1 MGDSK
6 TTWNPNYR
14 CFDAMTTEQL
24 EQLLRAD
31 LDCPEEDALAP
42 ETILYILDVLGRRKG
57 EDPQGEETARE
68 KLAQCRA
75 LYLPCDDPASLYDW
89 EEKEASPPAEVPR
102 RKPRLRVIRR
112 LGLVAAVISILF
124 ATLLA
129 AQAAGVDLWG
139 VIVRW
144 SDETFHFSY
153 QGDGPSSSWMD
164 GQEELEGLEMNQYLP
179 RWIPEGYAVEEIQTH
194 ELSDRSTA
202 IITFSGENLPTF
214 YLSVDVYDDLE
225 QMQYMTFEKDDA
237 PVQEQRLSGG
247 TVYFYTNG
255 GYEHSIY
262 QCQNVVYSIS
272 GDITQETAMKVYES
286 TEGGMYTTTHVG
298 GVSSI
303 PGVQM
308 YSK

>member
-1 MGDSK
+1 MTMGDSK
-6 TTWNPNYR
+6 TARNPDYH
-14 CFDAMTTEQL
+14 CFDTMTTAQL
-24 EQLLRAD
+24 EELLRAD
-31 LDCPEEDALAP
+31 LDCPQEDALDP
-42 ETILYILDVLGRRKG
+42 ETILYILDVLERRKG
-57 EDPQGEETARE
+57 DDPQGEETARE

-75 LYLPCDDPASLYDW
+75 LYLPCDDPASLYAW
-89 EEKEASPPAEVPR
+89 EESEAVPPAEAPR
-102 RKPRLRVIRR
+102 RRPRLRVMRR
-112 LGLVAAVISILF
+112 LVLVAAVISILF

-129 AQAAGVDLWG
+129 AQAAGLDLLG

-153 QGDGPSSSWMD
+153 QGEGPSSSWRD
-164 GQEELEGLEMNQYLP
+164 GQEELEMNEYLP

-272 GDITQETAMKVYES
+272 GNITQETAMKVYES
-286 TEGGMYTTTHVG
+286 TEGGM
-298 GVSSI
+298 
-303 PGVQM
+303 
-308 YSK
+308 

>member
-1 MGDSK
+1 MGDSQK
-6 TTWNPNYR
+6 TRNPDYH
-14 CFDAMTTEQL
+14 CFDTMTTAQL
-24 EQLLRAD
+24 EELLRAD
-31 LDCPEEDALAP
+31 LDCPQEDALDP
-42 ETILYILDVLGRRKG
+42 ETILYILDVLERRKG
-57 EDPQGEETARE
+57 DDPQGEETARE

-75 LYLPCDDPASLYDW
+75 LYLPCDDPASLYAW
-89 EEKEASPPAEVPR
+89 EESEAVPPAEAPR
-102 RKPRLRVIRR
+102 RRPRLRVMRR
-112 LGLVAAVISILF
+112 LVLVAAVISILF

-129 AQAAGVDLWG
+129 AQAAGLDLWG

-144 SDETFHFSY
+144 SDEPFHFSY
-153 QGDGPSSSWMD
+153 QGEGPSSSWRD
-164 GQEELEGLEMNQYLP
+164 GQEELEMNEYLP

-272 GDITQETAMKVYES
+272 GNITQETAMKVYES
-286 TEGGMYTTTHVG
+286 TEGGM
-298 GVSSI
+298 
-303 PGVQM
+303 
-308 YSK
+308 

>member
-1 MGDSK
+1 MTMGDSK
-6 TTWNPNYR
+6 TAQNPEYH
-14 CFDAMTTEQL
+14 CFDTMTTAQL
-24 EQLLRAD
+24 EELLRAD
-31 LDCPEEDALAP
+31 LDCPQEDALAP
-42 ETILYILDVLGRRKG
+42 ETILYILDVLERRKG
-57 EDPQGEETARE
+57 DDPQGEETARE

-75 LYLPCDDPASLYDW
+75 LYLPCDAPASLYAW
-89 EEKEASPPAEVPR
+89 EESGAVPPAEAPR
-102 RKPRLRVIRR
+102 RRPRLRVMRR
-112 LGLVAAVISILF
+112 LVLVAAVVSILF

-129 AQAAGVDLWG
+129 AQAAGLDLWG

-153 QGDGPSSSWMD
+153 QGEGPSSSWMN
-164 GQEELEGLEMNQYLP
+164 GQEELEMNEYLP

-214 YLSVDVYDDLE
+214 YLSVDVYEGLE
-225 QMQYMTFEKDDA
+225 QMQYMIFEKDDA

-272 GDITQETAMKVYES
+272 GDITQETAMKIYES
-286 TEGGMYTTTHVG
+286 TEGGM
-298 GVSSI
+298 
-303 PGVQM
+303 
-308 YSK
+308 

>member
-6 TTWNPNYR
+6 TARNPEYH
-14 CFDAMTTEQL
+14 CFDTMTTAQL
-24 EQLLRAD
+24 EELLRAD
-31 LDCPEEDALAP
+31 LDCPQEDALDP
-42 ETILYILDVLGRRKG
+42 ETILYILDVLERRKG
-57 EDPQGEETARE
+57 DDPQGEETARE

-75 LYLPCDDPASLYDW
+75 LYLPCDDPASLYAW
-89 EEKEASPPAEVPR
+89 EESEAVPPAEAPR
-102 RKPRLRVIRR
+102 RRPRLRVMRR
-112 LGLVAAVISILF
+112 LVLVAAVISILF

-129 AQAAGVDLWG
+129 AQAAGLDLWG

-153 QGDGPSSSWMD
+153 QGEGPSSSWRD
-164 GQEELEGLEMNQYLP
+164 GQEELEMNEYLP

-272 GDITQETAMKVYES
+272 GNITQETAMKIYES
-286 TEGGMYTTTHVG
+286 TEGGM
-298 GVSSI
+298 
-303 PGVQM
+303 
-308 YSK
+308 

>member
-1 MGDSK
+1 MTMGDSK
-6 TTWNPNYR
+6 TARNPEYH
-14 CFDAMTTEQL
+14 CFDTMTTAQL
-24 EQLLRAD
+24 EELLRAD
-31 LDCPEEDALAP
+31 LDCPQEDALDP
-42 ETILYILDVLGRRKG
+42 ETILYILDVLERRKG
-57 EDPQGEETARE
+57 DDPQGEETARE

-75 LYLPCDDPASLYDW
+75 LYLPCDDPASLYAW
-89 EEKEASPPAEVPR
+89 EESGAVPPAEAPR
-102 RKPRLRVIRR
+102 RRPRLRVMRR
-112 LGLVAAVISILF
+112 LVLVAAVISILF

-129 AQAAGVDLWG
+129 AQAAGLDLWG

-153 QGDGPSSSWMD
+153 QGEGPSSSWRD
-164 GQEELEGLEMNQYLP
+164 GQEELEMNEYLP

-272 GDITQETAMKVYES
+272 GNITQETAMKVYES
-286 TEGGMYTTTHVG
+286 TEGGM
-298 GVSSI
+298 
-303 PGVQM
+303 
-308 YSK
+308 

>member
-1 MGDSK
+1 MTMSDSK
-6 TTWNPNYR
+6 TARNPEYH
-14 CFDAMTTEQL
+14 CFDTMTTAQL

-31 LDCPEEDALAP
+31 LDCPQEDALDP
-42 ETILYILDVLGRRKG
+42 ETILYILDVLERRKG
-57 EDPQGEETARE
+57 DDPQGEETARE

-75 LYLPCDDPASLYDW
+75 LYLPCDDPASLYAW
-89 EEKEASPPAEVPR
+89 EESEAVPPAEAPHR
-102 RKPRLRVIRR
+102 RPRLRVMRR
-112 LGLVAAVISILF
+112 LGLVAAVIAVLF

-153 QGDGPSSSWMD
+153 QGDGPSSSWMN
-164 GQEELEGLEMNQYLP
+164 GQEELEGLEMSEYLP

-225 QMQYMTFEKDDA
+225 QMQYMIFEKDDT
-237 PVQEQRLSGG
+237 PVQERHLANGE
-247 TVYFYTNG
+247 TVYFYENC
-255 GYEHSIY
+255 GYKKSVY
-262 QCQNVVYSIS
+262 QHRNIICSIS
-272 GDITQETAMKVYES
+272 GDITQETAMKIYES
-286 TEGGMYTTTHVG
+286 TEGGM
-298 GVSSI
+298 
-303 PGVQM
+303 
-308 YSK
+308 

>member
-1 MGDSK
+1 MSDSK
-6 TTWNPNYR
+6 TARNPEYH
-14 CFDAMTTEQL
+14 CFDTMTTAQL
-24 EQLLRAD
+24 EELLRAD
-31 LDCPEEDALAP
+31 LDCPQEDALAP
-42 ETILYILDVLGRRKG
+42 ETILYILDVLERRKG
-57 EDPQGEETARE
+57 DDPQREETARE

-75 LYLPCDDPASLYDW
+75 LYLPCDAPASLYAW
-89 EEKEASPPAEVPR
+89 EESGAVPPAEAPR
-102 RKPRLRVIRR
+102 RRPRLRVMRR
-112 LGLVAAVISILF
+112 LVLVAAVVSILF

-144 SDETFHFSY
+144 SDETFHFTY

-164 GQEELEGLEMNQYLP
+164 GQEELEMNEYLP

-286 TEGGMYTTTHVG
+286 TEGGM
-298 GVSSI
+298 
-303 PGVQM
+303 
-308 YSK
+308 

>member
-6 TTWNPNYR
+6 TARNPEYH
-14 CFDAMTTEQL
+14 CFDTMTTAQL
-24 EQLLRAD
+24 EELLRAD
-31 LDCPEEDALAP
+31 LDCPQEDALDP
-42 ETILYILDVLGRRKG
+42 ETILYILDVLERRKG
-57 EDPQGEETARE
+57 DDPQGEETARE

-75 LYLPCDDPASLYDW
+75 LYLPCDDPASLYAW
-89 EEKEASPPAEVPR
+89 EESGAVPPAEAPR
-102 RKPRLRVIRR
+102 RRPRLRVMRR
-112 LGLVAAVISILF
+112 LVLVAAVISILF

-129 AQAAGVDLWG
+129 AQAAGLDLWG

-153 QGDGPSSSWMD
+153 QGEGPSSSWRD
-164 GQEELEGLEMNQYLP
+164 GQEELEMNEYLP

-272 GDITQETAMKVYES
+272 GNITQETAMKVYES
-286 TEGGMYTTTHVG
+286 TEGGM
-298 GVSSI
+298 
-303 PGVQM
+303 
-308 YSK
+308 

>member
-1 MGDSK
+1 MSDSK
-6 TTWNPNYR
+6 TARNPEYH
-14 CFDAMTTEQL
+14 CFDTMTTAQL

-31 LDCPEEDALAP
+31 LDCPQEDALDP
-42 ETILYILDVLGRRKG
+42 ETILYILDVLERRKG
-57 EDPQGEETARE
+57 DDPQGEETARE

-75 LYLPCDDPASLYDW
+75 LYLPCDDPASLYAW
-89 EEKEASPPAEVPR
+89 EESEAVPPAEAPHR
-102 RKPRLRVIRR
+102 RPRLRVMRR
-112 LGLVAAVISILF
+112 LGLVAAVIAVLF

-153 QGDGPSSSWMD
+153 QGDGPSSSWMN
-164 GQEELEGLEMNQYLP
+164 GQEELEGLEMSEYLP

-225 QMQYMTFEKDDA
+225 QMQYMIFEKDDT
-237 PVQEQRLSGG
+237 PVQERHLANGE
-247 TVYFYTNG
+247 TVYFYENC
-255 GYEHSIY
+255 GYKKSVY
-262 QCQNVVYSIS
+262 QHRNIICSIS
-272 GDITQETAMKVYES
+272 GDITQETAMKIYES
-286 TEGGMYTTTHVG
+286 TEGGM
-298 GVSSI
+298 
-303 PGVQM
+303 
-308 YSK
+308 

>member
-1 MGDSK
+1 MTMGDSK
-6 TTWNPNYR
+6 TARNPDYH
-14 CFDAMTTEQL
+14 CFDTMTTAQL
-24 EQLLRAD
+24 EELLRAD
-31 LDCPEEDALAP
+31 LDCPQEDALDP
-42 ETILYILDVLGRRKG
+42 ETILYILDVLERRKG
-57 EDPQGEETARE
+57 DDPQGEETARE

-75 LYLPCDDPASLYDW
+75 LYLPCDDPASLSAW
-89 EEKEASPPAEVPR
+89 EESEAVPPAEAPR
-102 RKPRLRVIRR
+102 RRPRLRVMRR
-112 LGLVAAVISILF
+112 LVLVAAIISILF

-129 AQAAGVDLWG
+129 AQAAGLDLWG

-153 QGDGPSSSWMD
+153 QGEGPSSSWRD
-164 GQEELEGLEMNQYLP
+164 GQEELEMNEYLP

-237 PVQEQRLSGG
+237 PVQEQRLPGG

-272 GDITQETAMKVYES
+272 GNITQETAMKVYES
-286 TEGGMYTTTHVG
+286 TEGGM
-298 GVSSI
+298 
-303 PGVQM
+303 
-308 YSK
+308 

>member
-6 TTWNPNYR
+6 TAQNPEYH
-14 CFDAMTTEQL
+14 CFDTMTTAQL
-24 EQLLRAD
+24 EELLRAD
-31 LDCPEEDALAP
+31 LDCPQEDALAP
-42 ETILYILDVLGRRKG
+42 ETILYILDVLERRKG
-57 EDPQGEETARE
+57 DDPQGEETARE

-75 LYLPCDDPASLYDW
+75 LYLPCDAPASLYAW
-89 EEKEASPPAEVPR
+89 EESGAVPPAEAPR
-102 RKPRLRVIRR
+102 RRPRLRVMRR
-112 LGLVAAVISILF
+112 LVLVAAVVSILF

-153 QGDGPSSSWMD
+153 QGDGPFSSWRD
-164 GQEELEGLEMNQYLP
+164 GQEELEMNEYLP

-272 GDITQETAMKVYES
+272 GDITQETAMKIYES
-286 TEGGMYTTTHVG
+286 TEGGM
-298 GVSSI
+298 
-303 PGVQM
+303 
-308 YSK
+308 

>member
-1 MGDSK
+1 MTMGDSK
-6 TTWNPNYR
+6 TAQNPEYH
-14 CFDAMTTEQL
+14 CFDTMTTAQL
-24 EQLLRAD
+24 EELLRAD
-31 LDCPEEDALAP
+31 LDCPQEDALAP
-42 ETILYILDVLGRRKG
+42 ETILYILDVLERRKG
-57 EDPQGEETARE
+57 DDPQGEETARE

-75 LYLPCDDPASLYDW
+75 LYLPCDAPASLYAW
-89 EEKEASPPAEVPR
+89 EESGAVPPAEAPR
-102 RKPRLRVIRR
+102 RRPRLRVMRR
-112 LGLVAAVISILF
+112 LVLVAAVVSILF

-153 QGDGPSSSWMD
+153 QGDGPFSSWRD
-164 GQEELEGLEMNQYLP
+164 GQEELEMNEYLP

-272 GDITQETAMKVYES
+272 GDITQETAMKIYES
-286 TEGGMYTTTHVG
+286 TEGGM
-298 GVSSI
+298 
-303 PGVQM
+303 
-308 YSK
+308 

>member
-1 MGDSK
+1 MGDSQK
-6 TTWNPNYR
+6 TWNPDYH
-14 CFDAMTTEQL
+14 CFDTMTTAQL
-24 EQLLRAD
+24 EELLRAD
-31 LDCPEEDALAP
+31 LDCPQEDALAP
-42 ETILYILDVLGRRKG
+42 ETILYILDVLERRKG
-57 EDPQGEETARE
+57 DDPQGEETARE

-89 EEKEASPPAEVPR
+89 EENEASLPDQVPR
-102 RKPRLRVIRR
+102 RKPKLRMMRR
-112 LGLVAAVISILF
+112 LVLVAAVISILF

-129 AQAAGVDLWG
+129 AQAAGLDLWG

-153 QGDGPSSSWMD
+153 QGEGPSSSWMN
-164 GQEELEGLEMNQYLP
+164 GQEELEGLEMSEYLP
-179 RWIPEGYAVEEIQTH
+179 RWIPEGYTTDEIQTY
-194 ELSDRSTA
+194 DFQDWSTVA
-202 IITFSGENLPTF
+202 ISFYRDDMPTF
-214 YLSVDVYDDLE
+214 YLCVDVYDNLE

-237 PVQEQRLSGG
+237 PVQERRLSGG

-262 QCQNVVYSIS
+262 QCQNVVYSMS
-272 GDITQETAMKVYES
+272 GDITQETAIKIYES

>member
-1 MGDSK
+1 MGDSQK
-6 TTWNPNYR
+6 TRNPDYH
-14 CFDAMTTEQL
+14 CFDTMTTAQL
-24 EQLLRAD
+24 EELLRAD
-31 LDCPEEDALAP
+31 LDCPQEDALDP
-42 ETILYILDVLGRRKG
+42 ETILYILDVLERRKG
-57 EDPQGEETARE
+57 DDPQGEETARE

-75 LYLPCDDPASLYDW
+75 LYLPCDDPASLYAW
-89 EEKEASPPAEVPR
+89 EESEAVPPAEAPR
-102 RKPRLRVIRR
+102 RRPRLRVMRR
-112 LGLVAAVISILF
+112 LVLVAAVISILF

-129 AQAAGVDLWG
+129 AQAAGLDLWG

-153 QGDGPSSSWMD
+153 QGEGPSSSWRD
-164 GQEELEGLEMNQYLP
+164 GQEELEMNEYLP

-272 GDITQETAMKVYES
+272 GNITQETAMKVYES
-286 TEGGMYTTTHVG
+286 TEGGM
-298 GVSSI
+298 
-303 PGVQM
+303 
-308 YSK
+308 